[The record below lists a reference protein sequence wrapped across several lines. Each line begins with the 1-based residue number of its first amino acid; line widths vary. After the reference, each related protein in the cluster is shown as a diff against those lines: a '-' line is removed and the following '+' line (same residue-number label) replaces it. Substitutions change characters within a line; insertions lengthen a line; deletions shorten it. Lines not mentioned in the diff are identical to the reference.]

1 MPDVHP
7 GLIPAIMQGAASF
20 ELETN
25 AGIQQYKHLNVPED
39 AGETEIMATLQ
50 AANDALNAKH
60 AAKVKREF
68 EVAERARLERTARS
82 DAWAY
87 IVSGAGSAEV
97 NGEYHRDG
105 DARKN
110 GARSYRSASG
120 HTLSREVA
128 CGSEGWILGRAPRA
142 SYAYQTKETVA
153 PEENW
158 SVQEHGAAP
167 APRVEAIEPIDAVDR
182 AKRAGNAAFNAGEME
197 AAARAYTQAI
207 AIAAKCAGAHGLDDD
222 LIGKLRANRAEA
234 FLQLE
239 RWEEAAADADV
250 AIESDP
256 CFVKAY
262 VRKARAS
269 RGLEQWEEA
278 ASALRDALEV
288 SPGNK
293 SVLALLEEEHV
304 RKLVREGGDAT
315 LSELAALAGRLR
327 LLVRKRSSAKDV
339 LAILKQCPSLLTA
352 LKLVHDPNDPSG
364 RGYVSAPNH
373 DAQVYL
379 RLATDGFALLAP
391 LVRPMPKQP
400 DLLREVLETL
410 AASCLEC
417 ATNQV
422 AMDKYIAQVVPLL
435 RAKDQLPFDVLRAAV
450 KLLGAMAH
458 RASARRLMH
467 DPGSAEGLMYVLS
480 HPDGSQARPAT
491 HIITAIHEMN
501 DLATLGNLLSVEGA
515 ADVFW

>member
-1 MPDVHP
+1 
-7 GLIPAIMQGAASF
+7 
-20 ELETN
+20 
-25 AGIQQYKHLNVPED
+25 
-39 AGETEIMATLQ
+39 
-50 AANDALNAKH
+50 
-60 AAKVKREF
+60 
-68 EVAERARLERTARS
+68 
-82 DAWAY
+82 
-87 IVSGAGSAEV
+87 
-97 NGEYHRDG
+97 
-105 DARKN
+105 
-110 GARSYRSASG
+110 
-120 HTLSREVA
+120 
-128 CGSEGWILGRAPRA
+128 
-142 SYAYQTKETVA
+142 
-153 PEENW
+153 
-158 SVQEHGAAP
+158 
-167 APRVEAIEPIDAVDR
+167 
-182 AKRAGNAAFNAGEME
+182 ME

-207 AIAAKCAGAHGLDDD
+207 AIAAKCTGAHGLDDD

-391 LVRPMPKQP
+391 LVHPMPKQP